1 MILKHKKAQTYLSK
15 EMYFL
20 EQQLYKHIMGNPV
33 LEEPKTLLRLLFAY
47 DVRLLHSQFNLSYF
61 QHKIH

>member
-1 MILKHKKAQTYLSK
+1 
-15 EMYFL
+15 MYFL